1 MDVIQGNYY
10 ETVNGK
16 NQKGSSMF
24 VTESLLQFRKIN
36 NVDHDLERE
45 QGFFSKETEAKS
57 HLSSN
62 ERWQ

>member
-16 NQKGSSMF
+16 NQKGSSIF
-24 VTESLLQFRKIN
+24 VTESLLQSRKIN

-57 HLSSN
+57 HLPSN